1 MLVEIHDRGASLSIG
16 HAQFGTPLHSGVP
29 AADLE
34 EERWT
39 TPPGHRS
46 PTRRSARTSRRRSAA
61 RRPTR
66 TWTTSIPTR
75 TTLTATPTTRTR
87 SAGALRRCIEP
98 VGEGEFLAEHWERR
112 PLVVE
117 RHEPGRFDDLLS
129 EAEVERLVT
138 SGGLRFPGF
147 RLVKA
152 GEQLAVRDYTTEI
165 PWRPSS
171 FTGTADVDRVLDA
184 WERGATIVLQGLH
197 LHRPELGAFCRSLER
212 TLGHP
217 AQVNAYYTPR
227 AAQGLPVHHDTHDV
241 FVLQVSG
248 EKRWL
253 VYEPA
258 LELPL
263 RNQKYTAEMGGPGEP
278 VHDLVLRPG
287 DMLYLPRGWL
297 HEALTSDS
305 DSLHLTVGVNV
316 VTWLDAFKWALEE
329 CGDELVF
336 RRSIGDGDV
345 NELVDV
351 LRARLTTDAVER
363 RAAQKLARTRRPIRD
378 GQLSQLRAIEELDV
392 DTEVELRETVLAYAS
407 EHNGSFELTFDGKEV
422 AFPARIRDEVSWVLE
437 RDDPFTAADLPGD
450 LDDESRLVLVRRL
463 VREGLL
469 RISAA

>member
-1 MLVEIHDRGASLSIG
+1 M
-16 HAQFGTPLHSGVP
+16 
-29 AADLE
+29 
-34 EERWT
+34 ERD
-39 TPPGHRS
+39 
-46 PTRRSARTSRRRSAA
+46 
-61 RRPTR
+61 
-66 TWTTSIPTR
+66 
-75 TTLTATPTTRTR
+75 
-87 SAGALRRCIEP
+87 
-98 VGEGEFLAEHWERR
+98 
-112 PLVVE
+112 
-117 RHEPGRFDDLLS
+117 EPGRYDDLLS

-152 GEQLAVRDYTTEI
+152 GEQLAVRDYTGDI

-171 FTGTADVDRVLDA
+171 FTGTADVDRVLA
-184 WERGATIVLQGLH
+184 EWERGATIVLQGLH

-227 AAQGLPVHHDTHDV
+227 SAQGLPVHHDTHDV

-316 VTWLDAFKWALEE
+316 VTWLDAFKAALEE
-329 CGDELVF
+329 CGDEPGF
-336 RRSIGDGDV
+336 RRSIGDGGV
-345 NELVDV
+345 EELVDA
-351 LRARLTTDAVER
+351 LRGRLTADAVER
-363 RAAQKLARTRRPIRD
+363 RAAENLARTRRPIRD

-392 DTEVELRETVLAYAS
+392 DTEVELRETVLVHAS
-407 EHNGSFELTFDGKEV
+407 EQNGSFELTFDGKEV
-422 AFPARIRDEVSWVLE
+422 AFPARIQDEVSWVLE
-437 RDDPFTAADLPGD
+437 RDDPFTAAELPGD

>member
-1 MLVEIHDRGASLSIG
+1 V
-16 HAQFGTPLHSGVP
+16 
-29 AADLE
+29 
-34 EERWT
+34 
-39 TPPGHRS
+39 
-46 PTRRSARTSRRRSAA
+46 
-61 RRPTR
+61 
-66 TWTTSIPTR
+66 
-75 TTLTATPTTRTR
+75 
-87 SAGALRRCIEP
+87 
-98 VGEGEFLAEHWERR
+98 LAE
-112 PLVVE
+112 
-117 RHEPGRFDDLLS
+117 
-129 EAEVERLVT
+129 
-138 SGGLRFPGF
+138 
-147 RLVKA
+147 
-152 GEQLAVRDYTTEI
+152 
-165 PWRPSS
+165 
-171 FTGTADVDRVLDA
+171 

-263 RNQKYTAEMGGPGEP
+263 RNQKYKAEMGGPGEP

-305 DSLHLTVGVNV
+305 DSVHLTIGVNV
-316 VTWLDAFKWALEE
+316 VTWLDAFKAALEE
-329 CGDELVF
+329 CGDELGF
-336 RRSIGDGDV
+336 RRSIRDGDAD
-345 NELVDV
+345 ELVDL
-351 LRARLTTDAVER
+351 LRGRLTADAVER
-363 RAAQKLARTRRPIRD
+363 RTAEKLARTRRPIRD

-392 DTEVELRETVLAYAS
+392 DTEVELRETVLVHVS

-463 VREGLL
+463 IREGLL

>member
-1 MLVEIHDRGASLSIG
+1 M
-16 HAQFGTPLHSGVP
+16 
-29 AADLE
+29 
-34 EERWT
+34 
-39 TPPGHRS
+39 
-46 PTRRSARTSRRRSAA
+46 
-61 RRPTR
+61 
-66 TWTTSIPTR
+66 
-75 TTLTATPTTRTR
+75 
-87 SAGALRRCIEP
+87 
-98 VGEGEFLAEHWERR
+98 LAE
-112 PLVVE
+112 
-117 RHEPGRFDDLLS
+117 
-129 EAEVERLVT
+129 
-138 SGGLRFPGF
+138 
-147 RLVKA
+147 
-152 GEQLAVRDYTTEI
+152 
-165 PWRPSS
+165 
-171 FTGTADVDRVLDA
+171 

-197 LHRPELGAFCRSLER
+197 LRRPELGAFCRSLER

-263 RNQKYTAEMGGPGEP
+263 RNQKYKAEMGGPAEP

-305 DSLHLTVGVNV
+305 DSVHLTVGVNV
-316 VTWLDAFKWALEE
+316 VTWLDAFKAALDE
-329 CGDELVF
+329 CGDELGF
-336 RRSIGDGDV
+336 RRSIGDGGVDD
-345 NELVDV
+345 LVDV
-351 LRARLTTDAVER
+351 LRGRLTADAVER
-363 RAAQKLARTRRPIRD
+363 RAAEKLARTRRPIRD

-392 DTEVELRETVLAYAS
+392 DTEVELRETVLVHAS
-407 EHNGSFELTFDGKEV
+407 EHNGSSELTFDGKEV
-422 AFPARIRDEVSWVLE
+422 GFPARIRDEVSWVLE

-463 VREGLL
+463 IREGLL

>member
-1 MLVEIHDRGASLSIG
+1 ML
-16 HAQFGTPLHSGVP
+16 
-29 AADLE
+29 
-34 EERWT
+34 
-39 TPPGHRS
+39 
-46 PTRRSARTSRRRSAA
+46 
-61 RRPTR
+61 
-66 TWTTSIPTR
+66 
-75 TTLTATPTTRTR
+75 
-87 SAGALRRCIEP
+87 
-98 VGEGEFLAEHWERR
+98 
-112 PLVVE
+112 
-117 RHEPGRFDDLLS
+117 HE
-129 EAEVERLVT
+129 
-138 SGGLRFPGF
+138 
-147 RLVKA
+147 
-152 GEQLAVRDYTTEI
+152 
-165 PWRPSS
+165 
-171 FTGTADVDRVLDA
+171 

-263 RNQKYTAEMGGPGEP
+263 RNQKYSAEMGGPGEP
-278 VHDLVLRPG
+278 VHDLVLQPG

-316 VTWLDAFKWALEE
+316 VTWLDAFKAALEE
-329 CGDELVF
+329 CGDELGF
-336 RRSIGDGDV
+336 RRSIGDGDRD
-345 NELVDV
+345 ELVDV
-351 LRARLTTDAVER
+351 LRGRLTTDAVER
-363 RAAQKLARTRRPIRD
+363 RAAEKLARTRRPIRD
-378 GQLSQLRAIEELDV
+378 GQLSQLRAVEELDV
-392 DTEVELRETVLAYAS
+392 DTEVELRETVLVHAS
-407 EHNGSFELTFDGKEV
+407 EHDGSFGLTFDGKEV
-422 AFPARIRDEVSWVLE
+422 AFPARIRDEISWVLE

-463 VREGLL
+463 IREGLL

>member
-1 MLVEIHDRGASLSIG
+1 M
-16 HAQFGTPLHSGVP
+16 
-29 AADLE
+29 
-34 EERWT
+34 
-39 TPPGHRS
+39 
-46 PTRRSARTSRRRSAA
+46 
-61 RRPTR
+61 
-66 TWTTSIPTR
+66 
-75 TTLTATPTTRTR
+75 
-87 SAGALRRCIEP
+87 
-98 VGEGEFLAEHWERR
+98 
-112 PLVVE
+112 
-117 RHEPGRFDDLLS
+117 
-129 EAEVERLVT
+129 
-138 SGGLRFPGF
+138 
-147 RLVKA
+147 
-152 GEQLAVRDYTTEI
+152 
-165 PWRPSS
+165 
-171 FTGTADVDRVLDA
+171 VDE

-258 LELPL
+258 FELPL

-278 VHDLVLRPG
+278 VHDLVLRAG

-297 HEALTSDS
+297 HEALTSES

-316 VTWLDAFKWALEE
+316 VSWLDAFKAALEE
-329 CGDELVF
+329 CGDELGF
-336 RRSIGDGDV
+336 RRSIGDGGVD
-345 NELVDV
+345 ELLDV
-351 LRARLTTDAVER
+351 LRGRLTTDAVER

-392 DTEVELRETVLAYAS
+392 DTEVELRETVLVHAS

-437 RDDPFTAADLPGD
+437 RDDPFTAEDLPGD
-450 LDDESRLVLVRRL
+450 LDDESRLVLLRRL
-463 VREGLL
+463 IREGLL